1 MLRSL
6 LRPPAVP
13 LRARTYS
20 VFSSSNGGRYF
31 TPSKK
36 VVTPAANAPSASD
49 AKSEAADAS
58 GPSDVPQPLTPTPT
72 LALFTS
78 SLNAPA
84 YPPLS
89 AGDLRLHQF
98 FSLHAPLQ
106 LQTPTSSLFSRAESD
121 AAWASWTG
129 ADPAPESEAEMP
141 FMLESPAEAS
151 PEADAD
157 AARQLARA
165 VALHRAGAAA
175 SWNATLERLGL
186 PTDADEAVMSAFEDA
201 VQMDSVRRK
210 RRKKMKKHKLK
221 KRRRLLRMQ
230 KERMQK

>member
-6 LRPPAVP
+6 LRPPAAP

-36 VVTPAANAPSASD
+36 VVTPAANAPA
-49 AKSEAADAS
+49 AEQKPEAADTS
-58 GPSDVPQPLTPTPT
+58 GPSDVPQPSTSTPT

-129 ADPAPESEAEMP
+129 ADALPDTEADMP
-141 FMLESPAEAS
+141 FMLDSTAEAS